1 MKETLIT
8 CILERL
14 EILYEKKKNVS
25 LIDCFYS
32 KWINNYLFSI
42 NKEIITYANISQ
54 LPIILNSLLNDSN
67 KRQKIAFKAKAR
79 VLRDHTYEKRMYQML
94 SFIFPKAKIK

>member
-14 EILYEKKKNVS
+14 EILYEKKKNIS

-42 NKEIITYANISQ
+42 NKEIEMLEYE
-54 LPIILNSLLNDSN
+54 LKKLSN
-67 KRQKIAFKAKAR
+67 
-79 VLRDHTYEKRMYQML
+79 
-94 SFIFPKAKIK
+94 

>member
-14 EILYEKKKNVS
+14 EILYEKKRNVN

-42 NKEIITYANISQ
+42 NKEI
-54 LPIILNSLLNDSN
+54 
-67 KRQKIAFKAKAR
+67 
-79 VLRDHTYEKRMYQML
+79 EML
-94 SFIFPKAKIK
+94 EYGNMN

>member
-14 EILYEKKKNVS
+14 EILYEKKRNVN

-42 NKEIITYANISQ
+42 NKEIEMLEYE
-54 LPIILNSLLNDSN
+54 LKKLSN
-67 KRQKIAFKAKAR
+67 
-79 VLRDHTYEKRMYQML
+79 
-94 SFIFPKAKIK
+94 